1 MPTIVAAD
9 FLRNLMLSAINAGAS
24 AKITDDVMEHPRLA
38 ALSPQMRR
46 YVSLALASAIAS
58 AFFVLYCW
66 LVSAWPETP
75 QHWANDLVGV
85 AFLAIMASQT
95 IHGATKL
102 SPKPKPK
109 PAAAAPGATHTQ
121 S

>member
-9 FLRNLMLSAINAGAS
+9 FLRNLVLSAINAGAS

-38 ALSPQMRR
+38 HLSPRMRR
-46 YVSLALASAIAS
+46 YLSLALASLLACLLY
-58 AFFVLYCW
+58 VLYCW
-66 LVSAWPETP
+66 LVSAWPETL